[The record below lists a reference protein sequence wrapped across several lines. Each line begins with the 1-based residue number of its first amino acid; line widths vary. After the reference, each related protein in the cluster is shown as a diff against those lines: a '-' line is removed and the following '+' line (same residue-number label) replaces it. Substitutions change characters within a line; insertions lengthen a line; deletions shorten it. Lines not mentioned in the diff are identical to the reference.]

1 MESILE
7 NEQLKEQFTS
17 PTRDALVLMRL
28 YKNEMGRLANEMTPF
43 NVFCELMDQGHIKM
57 DITLTESGEK
67 IATDALKLWPR
78 YTKSTHMGRIPF

>member
-1 MESILE
+1 MESILD

-17 PTRDALVLMRL
+17 PSRDALVLMRL
-28 YKNEMGRLANEMTPF
+28 YKNEMLRLANEMTPF

-67 IATDALKLWPR
+67 IATDALKLWPKF
-78 YTKSTHMGRIPF
+78 TQHTHMDSNP